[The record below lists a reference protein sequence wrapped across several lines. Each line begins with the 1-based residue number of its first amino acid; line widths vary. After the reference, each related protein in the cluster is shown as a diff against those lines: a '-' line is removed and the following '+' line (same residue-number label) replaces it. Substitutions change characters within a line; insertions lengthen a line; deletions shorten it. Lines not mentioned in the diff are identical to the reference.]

1 MDRRKFFALSAGAAA
16 VAGTRLEQVVADAKM
31 LGAIL
36 DRPDVADDVKKEILA
51 AVGGCLITEYAE
63 PFKVSDL
70 IPDPEIPG
78 AFRTPNT
85 HAILRSK
92 DTTV

>member
-1 MDRRKFFALSAGAAA
+1 MKKNTVDI
-16 VAGTRLEQVVADAKM
+16 TPDQVVADAKM

-36 DRPDVADDVKKEILA
+36 DRPDVADDVKKAILA

-70 IPDPEIPG
+70 IPDPERPG

-85 HAILRSK
+85 RDDLRGVTQ
-92 DTTV
+92 DDLN